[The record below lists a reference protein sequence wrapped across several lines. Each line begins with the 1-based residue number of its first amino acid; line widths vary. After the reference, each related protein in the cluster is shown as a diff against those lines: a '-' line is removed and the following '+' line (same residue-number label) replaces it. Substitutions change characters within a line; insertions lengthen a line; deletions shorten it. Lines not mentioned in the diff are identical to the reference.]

1 MPNTTAK
8 KDYTQYSEKQLVN
21 LIHQLERKIK
31 KMQNDRASFKEKMA
45 KELEKRDQNFK
56 DKIDALNELLQK
68 ISQAFDD
75 KRDCCFR
82 HEIPN
87 IETQQ
92 AMRDALNGVNLTQ
105 IDSLDDLT
113 NELKRENSKGFESV
127 CFSVRFKD

>member
-1 MPNTTAK
+1 MPNTTAE
-8 KDYTQYSEKQLVN
+8 KDYTKYSEKQLFN

-31 KMQNDRASFKEKMA
+31 KMQNDRVSFKEKMA

-75 KRDCCFR
+75 KRDCCFG

-87 IETQQ
+87 IQTQQ
-92 AMRDALNGVNLTQ
+92 AMRDALNKETDLIVEDFSSYSDERKKALGVKTQ
-105 IDSLDDLT
+105 P
-113 NELKRENSKGFESV
+113 
-127 CFSVRFKD
+127 

>member
-8 KDYTQYSEKQLVN
+8 KDYTKYSEKQLVN

-31 KMQNDRASFKEKMA
+31 KMQNDRVSFKEKMA

-75 KRDCCFR
+75 KRDCCLGR
-82 HEIPN
+82 KIPN
-87 IETQQ
+87 IQTQQ
-92 AMRDALNGVNLTQ
+92 AMRDVLNGENLETIEDFSAWANEIKKEVNA
-105 IDSLDDLT
+105 
-113 NELKRENSKGFESV
+113 EN
-127 CFSVRFKD
+127 

>member
-8 KDYTQYSEKQLVN
+8 KDYTKYSEKQLFN

-31 KMQNDRASFKEKMA
+31 KMQNDRVSFKEKMA

-75 KRDCCFR
+75 KRDCCFG
-82 HEIPN
+82 HETPN
-87 IETQQ
+87 IQTQQ
-92 AMRDALNGVNLTQ
+92 AMRDALNGENLETIEDFHAWANEIKKEVNA
-105 IDSLDDLT
+105 
-113 NELKRENSKGFESV
+113 EN
-127 CFSVRFKD
+127 